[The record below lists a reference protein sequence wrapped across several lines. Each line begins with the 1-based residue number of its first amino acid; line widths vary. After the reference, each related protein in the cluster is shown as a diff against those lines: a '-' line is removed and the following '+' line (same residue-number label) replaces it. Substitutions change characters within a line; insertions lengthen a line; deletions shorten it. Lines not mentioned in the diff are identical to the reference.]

1 MAAEGG
7 LLTSDPEPLVFA
19 RPAGGLAYV
28 DEGPRDAP
36 VLFTLH
42 GIPGSVRDFRYL
54 APLLTDQVRLVR
66 VDLPG
71 FGGSAPDETATRSLR
86 GRGQAILDLADHL
99 GVERFGL
106 VGHSM
111 GGGPALLLGARARAR
126 VSHLVLLA
134 SVGLTRHRGLG
145 PSPLAFRAFG
155 RALDLP
161 GVGWLLA
168 PLARRAYRRR
178 RFPGADRMT
187 ARDLSV
193 QIRAIGALDFDELGQ
208 AVAAGLPP
216 TLVAFCRDDHMLE
229 EAIPEALVRCIPGAQ
244 NLAFRD
250 GGHNLQKTRAPEIAS
265 AILDFLGGAPL
276 HGPP

>member
-1 MAAEGG
+1 MAAEHV
-7 LLTSDPEPLVFA
+7 LPTSDPEPAVFA
-19 RPAGGLAYV
+19 RPAGRLTYV

-36 VLFTLH
+36 ALFTLH

-54 APLLTDQVRLVR
+54 APLLTGKVRLVR

-71 FGGSAPDETATRSLR
+71 FGGSAPDEAATRSLR

-106 VGHSM
+106 IGHSM
-111 GGGPALLLGARARAR
+111 GGGPALLLGARERAR

-145 PSPLAFRAFG
+145 PSPLAYRAFG

-168 PLARRAYRRR
+168 PLARHAYRRR

-187 ARDLSV
+187 ARVLAV
-193 QIRAIGALDFDELGQ
+193 HLRAIGAVDFDELRQ

-229 EAIPEALVRCIPGAQ
+229 DSIPEELARCIPGAQ
-244 NLAFRD
+244 CLAFPD

-265 AILDFLGGAPL
+265 VILDFVGGAPS
-276 HGPP
+276 